1 VSLGYLQLQLQV
13 EKKIEVTATVL
24 APFSLDRA
32 QKNDEHDI
40 FIFSTTSIKE
50 FMYF

>member
-1 VSLGYLQLQLQV
+1 MLQ
-13 EKKIEVTATVL
+13 KIEVTATVL
-24 APFSLDRA
+24 ALFSLDTHDRA
-32 QKNDEHDI
+32 QKTDEHDI